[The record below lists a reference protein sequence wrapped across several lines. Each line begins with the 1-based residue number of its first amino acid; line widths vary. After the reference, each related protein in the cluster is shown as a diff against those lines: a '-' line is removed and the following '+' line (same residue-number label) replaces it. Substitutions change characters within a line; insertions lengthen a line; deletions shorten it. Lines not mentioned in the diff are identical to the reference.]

1 MAGESKQKAVHYKRA
16 VIKNSCS
23 SLQTILEDAVGVGG
37 AFEKVDHRQEYL
49 VPGDDTGGAR
59 FINKSTNFKTL
70 FFGQLIS
77 FEKGRSQA
85 LLTMNG
91 NVSFYNIKSITS
103 SQIAISSDKDDEG
116 EEQVDGAKREFV
128 DSFLYFGVYGNHL
141 VMMQSSAL
149 RSKDLETH
157 LNWLLKSA
165 GVLDST
171 AEIILQDKPTE
182 EAFRQLQNAPV
193 KSIKIG
199 APVKGSAV
207 ENASNETSL
216 MEVNQV
222 RKIKF
227 MPEGKGGDVIAAAVG
242 ENWVEKLDL
251 KEALDEANLQVQIE
265 ITYLRKTTKRGQ
277 QVIDSIATSLRHMD
291 DEDFQIEL
299 KGGGV
304 LAGKDLRL
312 SGNLSVKY
320 HNGLVDEDDL
330 YLKMHKWLNSKISLG
345 DIDEVT

>member
-320 HNGLVDEDDL
+320 HNGLVDENDL

>member
-16 VIKNSCS
+16 VVSNSYS
-23 SLQTILEDAVGVGG
+23 TLQTLLEDAVGVGG
-37 AFEKVDHRQEYL
+37 AFEKVEHRQEYL
-49 VPGDDTGGAR
+49 VPGDDSGGAR
-59 FINKSTNFKTL
+59 FINKSTNYKTL

-91 NVSFYNIKSITS
+91 DVAFYNIKSITS
-103 SQIAISSDKDDEG
+103 SQIALSREQDE
-116 EEQVDGAKREFV
+116 ENEDQAEDAKKEFV

-141 VMMQSSAL
+141 VMMQSSSL
-149 RSKDLETH
+149 RSKDLEAH

-165 GVLDST
+165 GVLDSSS
-171 AEIILQDKPTE
+171 EIILQDKPTE
-182 EAFRQLQNAPV
+182 EAFRQLQNSPV

-207 ENASNETSL
+207 ENESRESSL
-216 MEVNQV
+216 VEINQV

-242 ENWVEKLDL
+242 ENWVERLDL
-251 KEALDEANLQVQIE
+251 KDALDEANLQVQIE

-299 KGGGV
+299 KGGGTLV
-304 LAGKDLRL
+304 GNDLRL
-312 SGNLSVKY
+312 SGKLSVKY

-330 YLKMHKWLNSKISLG
+330 YLKMHQWLNSKISLG
-345 DIDEVT
+345 EIDETT

>member
-103 SQIAISSDKDDEG
+103 SQIAISSDKDEEG
-116 EEQVDGAKREFV
+116 DEQVDGAKREFV

-165 GVLDST
+165 GVFDSS

-207 ENASNETSL
+207 ENASSETSL
-216 MEVNQV
+216 MEVSQV

-304 LAGKDLRL
+304 LVGKDLRL